1 MAVTVEI
8 KRNWIISGWI
18 SAFAVMHAGSEF
30 SALPAAERA

>member
-8 KRNWIISGWI
+8 KKKLDNFGWI